1 MDQDMEEW
9 HWNRVKFMIERE
21 VEKRQQLQI
30 DTPKLVQHQ
39 HQCKGRLTNHK
50 RYKRKMTPL
59 RKFNS
64 KVAYT
69 QTKISMLR
77 TIKLLNERMVQ
88 NLNINVPHTFLSY
101 FFC

>member
-21 VEKRQQLQI
+21 VEKPQLQI
-30 DTPKLVQHQ
+30 DTPRLVP
-39 HQCKGRLTNHK
+39 HQCKSNLTNHK